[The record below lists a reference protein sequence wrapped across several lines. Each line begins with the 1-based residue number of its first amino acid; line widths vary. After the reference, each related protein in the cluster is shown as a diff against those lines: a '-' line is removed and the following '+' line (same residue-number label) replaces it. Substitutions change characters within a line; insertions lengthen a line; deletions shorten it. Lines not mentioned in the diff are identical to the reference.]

1 MIENPESL
9 AGMSA
14 AAAREYIFGF
24 AATLKITEKEI
35 RALEE
40 EAAKWKNRVDLAR
53 SRASADLLAEAEKQV
68 ERIAARL
75 EELQNEER
83 GLKEQIETMRRQ
95 LPGLAARE
103 RSVDPDVLQQEIL
116 MALGSSDE
124 EAATEAAFIKMEKEA
139 ASDAALSALKARM
152 KEI

>member
-24 AATLKITEKEI
+24 AATLKLTEKEI

-40 EAAKWKNRVDLAR
+40 DAAKWKNRVDLAR

>member
-24 AATLKITEKEI
+24 AATLKLTEKEI

-68 ERIAARL
+68 ERIVARL

>member
-152 KEI
+152 KEN